1 MDFSSFFAT
10 LGAMLPGIIGALL
23 LLILALILAW
33 GLKRLTIKGLEKVG
47 FSRRTQSW
55 GMAKTEEEGQQYTET
70 VGSIVYFATL
80 LFFLPGILNG
90 LNVGG
95 VMDPIVNMF
104 NKFFSYIPNI
114 LTAIVIIVVGA
125 YFCKFVKK
133 LVRNLLLGLN
143 IDKWYAKLTGSTTG
157 ADVNEGQIA
166 EVLAT
171 VVYVLI
177 FIPILTVAL
186 ETLGIQSISE
196 PIVAVLNQILSAI
209 PNIITAAVLLIIGG
223 VVAKLL
229 GDLIENLLATTGV
242 DKYSRY
248 LNFRS
253 EVSDVKISNIT
264 AAVVKGVLMLF
275 FLVEAISV
283 LNLEVLNTIGAAI
296 IAYIPLVLSAII
308 ILAVALIGGNIL
320 ANFISKATGNKLFG
334 EVIRYAII
342 VLGAFMILEQLHIAQ
357 TIVNAGFI
365 IILGAAGL
373 AVALAFG
380 LGGRDFAARQ
390 LNKAD
395 KAIDEEID
403 KAEDNNNH
411 TI

>member
-1 MDFSSFFAT
+1 
-10 LGAMLPGIIGALL
+10 
-23 LLILALILAW
+23 
-33 GLKRLTIKGLEKVG
+33 
-47 FSRRTQSW
+47 
-55 GMAKTEEEGQQYTET
+55 
-70 VGSIVYFATL
+70 
-80 LFFLPGILNG
+80 LNG

-114 LTAIVIIVVGA
+114 LTAIVILVAGA

-133 LVRNLLLGLN
+133 LVRNLLLSLN

-248 LNFRS
+248 LNLRS
-253 EVSDVKISNIT
+253 EVSDVIISNIT
-264 AAVVKGVLMLF
+264 SSVVKVVLMLF

-380 LGGRDFAARQ
+380 LGGLDFAARQ